1 MAKQSPHVQWSGC
14 RLCKPNKH
22 RANGQA
28 ARKPL
33 PELRRVGKARRVS
46 RHDLGDQLVTR

>member
-1 MAKQSPHVQWSGC
+1 MGHSPHCQWKGC

-28 ARKPL
+28 SRQPL
-33 PELRRVGKARRVS
+33 PVLRKVGKARRVT
-46 RHDLGDQLVTR
+46 RHDLGDARDW